1 MVHLSS
7 KTFLIIFLAMPLL
20 LCTCVSSKRY
30 HAVVDDNAGSRKKAF
45 DCDQRNANLLEENGR
60 LRNDS
65 TRFSNDNFQLASD
78 LGSLRLSYDSL
89 MNSSLSQAGQL
100 SAALRFKTEELRQK
114 EILLALR
121 ESRLNELE
129 TFISRQD
136 SVMNA
141 LNNVVKNALNGFK
154 SDELTVEQRNG
165 KIYISMSDKLLFKS
179 GSAAVEDKGKQAL
192 RKLADVMIKNPEIGI
207 QVEGHTDSL
216 PINTTR
222 YKDNWDLSVD
232 RAVNITR
239 ILSNE
244 YHVNPKSI
252 TASGRAEFQPKSSN
266 ATTDGRAQNRRTEI
280 ILVPKLDML
289 FNFMQTNKPN
299 QNK

>member
-1 MVHLSS
+1 MFHFPG
-7 KTFLIIFLAMPLL
+7 KFFLAVFIAMPLL
-20 LCTCVSSKRY
+20 LCTCVSSRRY
-30 HAVVDDNAGSRKKAF
+30 NSVVEDDMRSRKKAF
-45 DCDQRNANLLEENGR
+45 ECDQRNAALLEANAR
-60 LRNDS
+60 LRHDS
-65 TRFSNDNFQLASD
+65 AGFSQDKIQLAYD
-78 LGSLRLSYDSL
+78 LGNLKLSYDSL
-89 MNSSLSQAGQL
+89 MSTSLSQAGQL
-100 SAALRFKTEELRQK
+100 NAALRMKTEELRQK
-114 EILLALR
+114 EILLAQR

-136 SVMNA
+136 SAMNA
-141 LNNVVKNALNGFK
+141 LNNVVKNALVGFK

-216 PINTTR
+216 AINTPR

-252 TASGRAEFQPKSSN
+252 TASGRAEFQPRASN
-266 ATTDGRAQNRRTEI
+266 YTTDGRAQNRRTEI

-289 FNFMQTNKPN
+289 FNFIQTNKP
-299 QNK
+299 K